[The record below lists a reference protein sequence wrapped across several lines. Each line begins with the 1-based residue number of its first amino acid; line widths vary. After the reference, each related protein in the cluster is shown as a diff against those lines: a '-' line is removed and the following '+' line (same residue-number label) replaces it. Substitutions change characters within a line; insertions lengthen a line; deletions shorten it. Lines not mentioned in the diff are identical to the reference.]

1 MIHYGTLLGAIVP
14 IFLVIAAG
22 ALARVLGFLPEE
34 AEQPFN
40 RLNLLLLYPCL
51 VFNYTLGNPA
61 LMSGAS
67 LVGAPALGFGI
78 TAGSMLLALAVGRLL
93 RLPSAGQRTFAFVTG
108 ITNYGYIPIPLST
121 LLFDNGTTGTLL
133 VFGVGVEVAIWTLG
147 VLLLVG
153 RFEAAQLRKLL
164 NPPVIC
170 LALALLLN
178 LSGLSR
184 HLPTAL
190 TGTFHLLGSAAIP
203 FALLLIGAILYDLTQ
218 TINWHEHLRAPLAGL
233 VLRLGILPLAILG
246 VTALVPSSM
255 VEVRRVL
262 VLQAAMPCGIF
273 PIVITKYYQG
283 ETPLALRIVMLT
295 TLAGVLL
302 IPLWLGFG
310 LHYFH
315 LN

>member
-1 MIHYGTLLGAIVP
+1 MIPYGTLFGAIVP

-34 AEQPFN
+34 AEKPFN
-40 RLNLLLLYPCL
+40 RLNLLILYPCL
-51 VFNYTLGNPA
+51 VFNYTLNNPA
-61 LMSGAS
+61 LMSGGS
-67 LVGAPALGFGI
+67 LIGAPVLGFGI

-93 RLPSAGQRTFAFVTG
+93 RLPSASSRTFAFVTG

-121 LLFDNGTTGTLL
+121 LLFDNRTTGTLL

-153 RFEAAQLRKLL
+153 RFEAAHLRKLL
-164 NPPVIC
+164 NPPVVC
-170 LALALLLN
+170 LALALVLN
-178 LSGLSR
+178 LSGLSP
-184 HLPTAL
+184 HLPQPLTA
-190 TGTFHLLGSAAIP
+190 TFHLLGGAAIP
-203 FALLLIGAILYDLTQ
+203 FALLLIGAILYDLTR
-218 TINWHEHLRAPLAGL
+218 TINWHEHLRAPVAGL
-233 VLRLGILPLAILG
+233 VLRLGLLPVAILL
-246 VTALVPSSM
+246 VTALVPKSM
-255 VEVRRVL
+255 IEVRRVL

-273 PIVITKYYQG
+273 PIVITKYYNAD
-283 ETPLALRIVMLT
+283 TPLALRIVMLT

-310 LHYFH
+310 LRLFQ